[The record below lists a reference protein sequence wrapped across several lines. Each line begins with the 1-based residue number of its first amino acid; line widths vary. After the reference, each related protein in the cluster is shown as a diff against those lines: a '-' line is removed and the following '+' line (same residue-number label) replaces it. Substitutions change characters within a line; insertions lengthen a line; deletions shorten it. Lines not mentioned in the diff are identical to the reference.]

1 MSSAALDTAQHV
13 LLTFSA
19 LFLAGAIA
27 AKIADLL
34 RVPDVVLFLLIG
46 IVAGPPGL
54 NLVNVPPQSALN
66 QTMLILGA
74 SFLLFQGGTSI
85 TFRVLKEVW
94 ITLSLLATVAV
105 LITAALVAV
114 AAHYALGLDWASAM
128 LLGAVI
134 ASTDPATLVPIF
146 LAVRV
151 RAKVAQTVLSES
163 ALNDATGAI
172 CTFAVLGVI
181 NTGRFSLSASFQE
194 FVVLAGGGI
203 LVGTLF
209 GLVAVF
215 LKSNRARNLF
225 SAYAKVLLLPVI
237 LGAYLAADALGTSGF
252 MAVFVVGLIYGNKDT
267 LGLSMPDEHHESL
280 NEFIDDGS
288 LLLRMIIFILLGT
301 HVDFAVVRQFL
312 LPGCVV
318 IAVFMLVARPLSVL
332 ACTLPDRRARWTRN
346 EIAFMFW
353 TRETGAIPAA
363 LSGMLIGMGVP
374 HADVIA
380 AITFLAILATLLIQA
395 TTTRW
400 LAARLGL
407 LEEQDRAV
415 PAR

>member
-1 MSSAALDTAQHV
+1 MDSAAIDTAQHV

-27 AKIADLL
+27 AKLADMLN
-34 RVPDVVLFLLIG
+34 VPDVVLFLLIG

-54 NLVNVPPQSALN
+54 NLVNVPSESALN
-66 QTMLILGA
+66 QLTLILGA
-74 SFLLFQGGTSI
+74 SFLLFQGGTSCS
-85 TFRVLKEVW
+85 FRVLRQVW

-105 LITAALVAV
+105 LITAAAVAV
-114 AAHYALGLDWASAM
+114 TAHYALGIDFATAL

-151 RAKVAQTVLSES
+151 RDKVAQTVLSES

-181 NTGRFSLSASFQE
+181 KTGEFSISASFQQ
-194 FVVLAGGGI
+194 FVLLAGGGI
-203 LVGTLF
+203 VVGAVF

-225 SAYAKVLLLPVI
+225 TAYAKVLLLPVI
-237 LGAYLAADALGTSGF
+237 LGAYLTAEELGTSGF

-267 LGLSMPDEHHESL
+267 LGLSMPEEHHESL
-280 NEFIDDGS
+280 NDFIDNGA

-301 HVDFAVVRQFL
+301 HVDFGVVRQFL
-312 LPGCVV
+312 LPGCLV
-318 IAVFMLVARPLSVL
+318 IAVFMLVARPLAVL

-346 EIAFMFW
+346 EIVFMFW
-353 TRETGAIPAA
+353 TRETGAIPAT
-363 LSGMLIGMGVP
+363 LSGMLVGMGIP

-400 LAARLGL
+400 LAQRLGL
-407 LEEQDRAV
+407 LEGQTVRS
-415 PAR
+415 

>member
-1 MSSAALDTAQHV
+1 MGSAAIENAQHV
-13 LLTFSA
+13 LFTFSA
-19 LFLAGAIA
+19 LFCAGAIA
-27 AKIADLL
+27 AKLADLL
-34 RVPDVVLFLLIG
+34 NVPDVVLFLLIG

-54 NLVNVPPQSALN
+54 NLFSVPSDSALN
-66 QTMLILGA
+66 QLMLILGA
-74 SFLLFQGGTSI
+74 SFLLFQGGTGI
-85 TFRVLKEVW
+85 TFRVLKDVW

-105 LITAALVAV
+105 LITAIVVAIV
-114 AAHYALGLDWASAM
+114 AHYALGIDFATAL

-146 LAVRV
+146 LAVKV
-151 RAKVAQTVLSES
+151 RDKVAQTVLSES

-181 NTGRFSLSASFQE
+181 QTGAFSLRASLQQ
-194 FVVLAGGGI
+194 FVLLAGGGI
-203 LVGTLF
+203 LVGAVF
-209 GLVAVF
+209 GLIAVF
-215 LKSNRARNLF
+215 VKSKRARNLF

-237 LGAYLAADALGTSGF
+237 IGAYLTADALGTSGF

-267 LGLSMPDEHHESL
+267 LGLSMPESHRESL
-280 NEFIDDGS
+280 NDFIDNAS

-301 HVDFAVVRQFL
+301 HVDFAVVSQYL
-312 LPGCVV
+312 LPGCLV
-318 IAVFMLVARPLSVL
+318 IAVFMLVARPLAVL
-332 ACTLPDRRARWTRN
+332 ACTLPDGRARWSRN
-346 EIAFMFW
+346 EILFMFW

-363 LSGMLIGMGVP
+363 LSGMLIGIGVA

-400 LAARLGL
+400 MAARLGL
-407 LEEQDRAV
+407 LAN
-415 PAR
+415 

>member
-1 MSSAALDTAQHV
+1 MDSAAIDTAQHV

-27 AKIADLL
+27 AKLADMLN
-34 RVPDVVLFLLIG
+34 VPDVVLFLLIG

-54 NLVNVPPQSALN
+54 NLVNVPSESALN
-66 QTMLILGA
+66 QLTLILGA
-74 SFLLFQGGTSI
+74 SFLLFQGGTSCS
-85 TFRVLKEVW
+85 FRVLRQVW

-105 LITAALVAV
+105 LITAAAVAV
-114 AAHYALGLDWASAM
+114 TAHYALGIDFATAL

-151 RAKVAQTVLSES
+151 RDKVAQTVLSES

-181 NTGRFSLSASFQE
+181 KTGEFSISASFQQ
-194 FVVLAGGGI
+194 FVLLAGGGI
-203 LVGTLF
+203 VVGAVF

-225 SAYAKVLLLPVI
+225 TAYAKVLLLPVI
-237 LGAYLAADALGTSGF
+237 LGAYLTAEELGTSGF

-267 LGLSMPDEHHESL
+267 LGLSMPEEHHESL
-280 NEFIDDGS
+280 NDFIDNGA

-301 HVDFAVVRQFL
+301 HVDFGVVRQFL
-312 LPGCVV
+312 LPGCLV
-318 IAVFMLVARPLSVL
+318 IAVFMLVARPLAVL

-346 EIAFMFW
+346 EIVFMFW
-353 TRETGAIPAA
+353 TRETGAIPAT
-363 LSGMLIGMGVP
+363 LSGMLIGMGIP

-400 LAARLGL
+400 LAQRLGL
-407 LEEQDRAV
+407 LEGQTVRS
-415 PAR
+415 

>member
-1 MSSAALDTAQHV
+1 MDSGTDSRLSLSPFERLRTARRTTTMSSAAIDTAQHV

-27 AKIADLL
+27 AKIANRLE
-34 RVPDVVLFLLIG
+34 VPDVVLFLLIG

-54 NLVNVPPQSALN
+54 GLVNVPAASALN
-66 QTMLILGA
+66 QMMLILGA
-74 SFLLFQGGTSI
+74 SFLLFQGGNSI

-105 LITAALVAV
+105 LITAAVVAV
-114 AAHYALGLDWASAM
+114 TAHYALGLEPASAL

-134 ASTDPATLVPIF
+134 ASTDPATLVPVF

-151 RAKVAQTVLSES
+151 RDRVAQTVLSES

-172 CTFAVLGVI
+172 CTFAVLDVLK
-181 NTGRFSLSASFQE
+181 TGAFSLAASFQR
-194 FVVLAGGGI
+194 FLLLAAGGI
-203 LVGTLF
+203 LVGAVF

-237 LGAYLAADALGTSGF
+237 LGAYLTAEALGTSGF

-280 NEFIDDGS
+280 NEFIDD
-288 LLLRMIIFILLGT
+288 
-301 HVDFAVVRQFL
+301 
-312 LPGCVV
+312 
-318 IAVFMLVARPLSVL
+318 
-332 ACTLPDRRARWTRN
+332 
-346 EIAFMFW
+346 
-353 TRETGAIPAA
+353 
-363 LSGMLIGMGVP
+363 
-374 HADVIA
+374 
-380 AITFLAILATLLIQA
+380 
-395 TTTRW
+395 
-400 LAARLGL
+400 
-407 LEEQDRAV
+407 
-415 PAR
+415 

>member
-1 MSSAALDTAQHV
+1 MDSAAIDTAQHV

-27 AKIADLL
+27 AKLADLL
-34 RVPDVVLFLLIG
+34 NVPDVVLFLLIG

-54 NLVNVPPQSALN
+54 NLVNVPSESALN
-66 QTMLILGA
+66 QLTLILGA
-74 SFLLFQGGTSI
+74 SFLLFQGGTSCS
-85 TFRVLKEVW
+85 FRVLRQVW

-105 LITAALVAV
+105 LITAAAVAV
-114 AAHYALGLDWASAM
+114 TAHYALGIDFATAL

-134 ASTDPATLVPIF
+134 ASTDPATLVPNF

-151 RAKVAQTVLSES
+151 RDKVAQTVLSES

-181 NTGRFSLSASFQE
+181 KTGEFSISASFQQ
-194 FVVLAGGGI
+194 FVLLAGGGI
-203 LVGTLF
+203 VVGAVF

-225 SAYAKVLLLPVI
+225 TAYAKVLLLPVI
-237 LGAYLAADALGTSGF
+237 LGAYLTAEELGTSGF

-267 LGLSMPDEHHESL
+267 LGLSMPEEHHESL
-280 NEFIDDGS
+280 NDFIDNGA

-301 HVDFAVVRQFL
+301 HVDFGVVRQFL
-312 LPGCVV
+312 LPGCLV
-318 IAVFMLVARPLSVL
+318 IAVFMLVARPLAVL

-346 EIAFMFW
+346 EIVFMFW
-353 TRETGAIPAA
+353 TRETGAIPAT
-363 LSGMLIGMGVP
+363 LSGMLVGMGIP

-400 LAARLGL
+400 LAQRLGL
-407 LEEQDRAV
+407 LEGQTVRS
-415 PAR
+415 